1 MGFLLGLILG
11 FVLGAVAVIG
21 LAALHFARQHDE
33 LDDTDRAGA

>member
-21 LAALHFARQHDE
+21 LAALHFAGQHDGP
-33 LDDTDRAGA
+33 DDTDQAGV